1 MKSVKKVT
9 SFLILAMFLF
19 SNLPGRQA
27 VSAEGGGIDVFPEA
41 EFSARVNGS
50 QVETSVTRSEGE
62 TWDGIAEMNLEFENE
77 NGTKVIIPQS
87 IEGDV
92 AEAITPVK
100 TFVEGG
106 LYRLKRVFGR
116 LIPDADYSF
125 TAETIGKEAEFEL
138 NRVDMSKITLKDI
151 SKPLKYGD
159 TVTLE
164 AVTGEGLEL
173 VDKIVVEY
181 FGQNHYW
188 EFISSRRE
196 YTLSKD
202 ADGRFKSDIYIHKYM
217 PVGENWVYS
226 ITAYDAQGS
235 KLGYLYHMGGR
246 DFEHASI
253 HIEEEQS
260 LDLVDLEIV
269 SQNSTYQLGDIP
281 DLSIEHSMEDLE
293 YLSMQGNILLKNLDS
308 DAVEAYVR
316 FEWDKEQQD
325 FIIQDLIGV
334 ENGDET
340 GPLNSM
346 KPGRYVST
354 GILFGWRPVTG
365 TETPDIINKDQS
377 VLFTVRDM
385 IEEDGFIF
393 DEVKFP
399 KEFTPGKEH
408 TLSIKIEDTKK
419 RDLREASF
427 TFFPESTVGSQG
439 LQLVF
444 KNAGDGWFTATY
456 TPEYYTSQKFELAI
470 VLLFENLNGTN
481 VIHEI
486 QHPGFLQKYALNLG
500 NGFGADAL
508 DLKLS
513 VNKDVF
519 ALGEYIKFSFSM
531 NKWEEKLNYAM
542 DRFGRPE
549 RSYAVIR
556 HLDTDAEKS
565 IYYARIMKDMK
576 SGEFKVDS
584 SKLHLPVGEYRIEA
598 VIFAASGRNYIEEYY
613 SSHVI
618 EINPLEFTVDGSL
631 PVIKGTVPQ
640 LSEKEDLLGT
650 VIIPEASMENVE
662 KVDLTLRVE
671 DTVVSSEIIE
681 RMNAYGH
688 IFMVSGIKLMKN
700 ITYQDGTENSAVV
713 DNKDIKGDI
722 TLRMPVP
729 VDFDFN
735 LKPLV
740 VYINEKG
747 ELEEKETWMEKDGEE
762 WFIYFKT
769 DHFSTYALL
778 GVSEELTEEVPEE
791 EDPEVENPDEEDP
804 EVENPDEEDPEVEEP
819 VEEDPEEENTEEEKP
834 EVQDPE
840 KEEPVEDKTP
850 EAEAEKDKTENKL
863 PQTGT
868 GMAVGFTLSG
878 LFFTGAGLALLKK
891 KKMTN

>member
-1 MKSVKKVT
+1 MKSAKKIT

-19 SNLPGRQA
+19 SNLSARQA

-41 EFSARVNGS
+41 EFSAWVNGS
-50 QVETSVTRSEGE
+50 RIETSVTRSEGE

-77 NGTKVIIPQS
+77 NGTKVIIPLS
-87 IEGDV
+87 IEGGV
-92 AEAITPVK
+92 AEAITPVN

-106 LYRLKRVFGR
+106 VYRLKRVFGR
-116 LIPDADYSF
+116 LIPDDEYSF
-125 TAETIGKEAEFEL
+125 TAEAIGKEAEFEL
-138 NRVDMSKITLKDI
+138 NRVDMSKITLKNI

-164 AVTGEGLEL
+164 AFTGEGLEL

-181 FGQNHYW
+181 FGRNFYTG
-188 EFISSRRE
+188 FISSTRE
-196 YTLSKD
+196 YTLIKD
-202 ADGRFKSDIYIHKYM
+202 ADGRFKSEIYIHKYM
-217 PVGENWVYS
+217 PVGENYVNS
-226 ITAYDAQGS
+226 ITAYDAEGE
-235 KLGYLYHMGGR
+235 KLGYLPHMGAF

-253 HIEEEQS
+253 HIDEEQS
-260 LDLVDLEIV
+260 LALVDLELV
-269 SQNSTYQLGDIP
+269 SQNSTYQIGETP
-281 DLSIEHSMEDLE
+281 ELSIEHSMEELE

-340 GPLNSM
+340 GPINSM

-354 GILFGWRPVTG
+354 GILFGWRLVTG

-377 VLFTVRDM
+377 VLFTVVDM
-385 IEEDGFIF
+385 TEEDGFIF

-419 RDLREASF
+419 RDLGDVKFIFS
-427 TFFPESTVGSQG
+427 PLSSVGSRG
-439 LQLVF
+439 MELLF

-456 TPEYYTSQKFELAI
+456 TPEFYTSPKFEDALVMI
-470 VLLFENLNGTN
+470 SENLNGTT
-481 VIHEI
+481 VVHSMQSLGIS
-486 QHPGFLQKYALNLG
+486 QKYALNLG
-500 NGFGADAL
+500 NGFGAEAL

-513 VNKDVF
+513 VNKDTF
-519 ALGEYIKFSFSM
+519 AVGEYIKFSFSM
-531 NKWEEKLNYAM
+531 NKWEEKLNYAT
-542 DRFGRPE
+542 DRYGRPE

-556 HLDTDAEKS
+556 NLDMDAEKS
-565 IYYARIMKDMK
+565 LYYARIMKDMK

-584 SKLHLPVGEYRIEA
+584 SKLNLPVGEYRIEA
-598 VIFAASGRNYIEEYY
+598 VIFAAIEVSDFEEYY

-618 EINPLEFTVDGSL
+618 EITPLEFTVDGSL
-631 PVIKGTVPQ
+631 PVIKETVPQ
-640 LSEKEDLLGT
+640 LSERDDLLST

-671 DTVVSSEIIE
+671 DTVVSSEVIE

-700 ITYQDGTENSAVV
+700 ITYKDGTENSAVV

-722 TLRMPVP
+722 TIRMPVP

-740 VYINEKG
+740 IYINEKG

-791 EDPEVENPDEEDP
+791 VDPEVEN
-804 EVENPDEEDPEVEEP
+804 PEVEEP
-819 VEEDPEEENTEEEKP
+819 VEEDPEEDNTEEEKP
-834 EVQDPE
+834 IIQDPE
-840 KEEPVEDKTP
+840 KEEPVEDKIP
-850 EAEAEKDKTENKL
+850 EVEEEKTEEKL
-863 PQTGT
+863 PQTGAGT
-868 GMAVGFTLSG
+868 AAVFSLSG
-878 LFFTGAGLALLKK
+878 VLFTGAGIVLLKK
-891 KKMTN
+891 RS

>member
-1 MKSVKKVT
+1 MKSVKKIS

-19 SNLPGRQA
+19 SNLPVRQA
-27 VSAEGGGIDVFPEA
+27 VSAEGGGTDVFPEA
-41 EFSARVNGS
+41 EFYAWVNDS
-50 QVETSVTRSEGE
+50 RVETLVTRSEGE
-62 TWDGIAEMNLEFENE
+62 TWDGVAEMNLEFENE

-87 IEGDV
+87 IEGGV

-116 LIPDADYSF
+116 LIPDAEYSF
-125 TAETIGKEAEFEL
+125 TAEAIGKEAEFEL
-138 NRVDMSKITLKDI
+138 NRVDMSKITLKNI
-151 SKPLKYGD
+151 SKPVKYGD
-159 TVTLE
+159 IVTLE
-164 AVTGEGLEL
+164 AFTGEGLEL

-188 EFISSRRE
+188 GFIYSNRM

-217 PVGENWVYS
+217 PVGENCVYS
-226 ITAYDAQGS
+226 ITAFDAQGE
-235 KLGYLYHMGGR
+235 KLGYLEHMDGR

-260 LDLVDLEIV
+260 LNLVDLELV
-269 SQNSTYQLGDIP
+269 SQNSTYQLGETP
-281 DLSIEHSMEDLE
+281 ELSIEHSMEELE

-308 DAVEAYVR
+308 DAVEAYVT
-316 FEWDKEQQD
+316 FEWDQEQQD
-325 FIIQDLIGV
+325 FVIQSLIGL
-334 ENGDET
+334 ENGNSIGHLD
-340 GPLNSM
+340 SM

-354 GILFGWRPVTG
+354 GILFGWRVTG
-365 TETPDIINKDQS
+365 TETPDIINTDQS
-377 VLFTVRDM
+377 VLFTVEDT

-399 KEFTPGKEH
+399 KEFIPGKEH

-419 RDLREASF
+419 RDLGDVKFIFS
-427 TFFPESTVGSQG
+427 PLSTVGSRG
-439 LQLVF
+439 LELLF
-444 KNAGDGWFTATY
+444 KNTGDGWFTATY
-456 TPEYYTSQKFELAI
+456 TPEFYTSPKFEDPLVMI
-470 VLLFENLNGTN
+470 SENLNGTT
-481 VIHEI
+481 VLHSM
-486 QHPGFLQKYALNLG
+486 QHPGFSERYALNLG
-500 NGFGADAL
+500 NGFGAEAL

-513 VNKDVF
+513 VNKDAF
-519 ALGEYIKFSFSM
+519 AVGEYIKFSFSM
-531 NKWEEKLNYAM
+531 NKWEEKLNYAT

-549 RSYAVIR
+549 KSYAVIR
-556 HLDTDAEKS
+556 HLHMDAEKS
-565 IYYARIMKDMK
+565 LYYARIMKDMK

-584 SKLHLPVGEYRIEA
+584 SKLNLPVGEYRIEA
-598 VIFAASGRNYIEEYY
+598 VIFAAIEVSDFEEYY

-618 EINPLEFTVDGSL
+618 EITPLEFTVDGSL
-631 PVIKGTVPQ
+631 PVIKETVPQ
-640 LSEKEDLLGT
+640 LSEKEDLLST

-662 KVDLTLRVE
+662 KVDLSLQVE
-671 DTVVSSEIIE
+671 DVVVSSEITE
-681 RMNAYGH
+681 KMNAYGH

-700 ITYQDGTENSAVV
+700 ITYKDGTENSAVV
-713 DNKDIKGDI
+713 DNADIKGDI

-740 VYINEKG
+740 IYINEKG

-791 EDPEVENPDEEDP
+791 EDPEVEDP
-804 EVENPDEEDPEVEEP
+804 EEEDPEVEEP
-819 VEEDPEEENTEEEKP
+819 LEEDPEEDNTEEEKP
-834 EVQDPE
+834 VVQDPE
-840 KEEPVEDKTP
+840 KEEPVEDKIP
-850 EAEAEKDKTENKL
+850 EAEEEKTEEKL
-863 PQTGT
+863 PQTGAGT
-868 GMAVGFTLSG
+868 AAVFSLSG
-878 LFFTGAGLALLKK
+878 ILFTGAGIVLLKK
-891 KKMTN
+891 KKLTK

>member
-1 MKSVKKVT
+1 MKSVKKIT

-19 SNLPGRQA
+19 SNLPVRQA
-27 VSAEGGGIDVFPEA
+27 VSAEGGGIDVFPDA
-41 EFSARVNGS
+41 EFSAWVNGS
-50 QVETSVTRSEGE
+50 RVETSVTRSEGE

-77 NGTKVIIPQS
+77 NGTKVIIQQS
-87 IEGDV
+87 IEGGV

-116 LIPDADYSF
+116 LIPDAEYSF
-125 TAETIGKEAEFEL
+125 TAEAIGKEAEFEL
-138 NRVDMSKITLKDI
+138 NRVDMSKITLKNI

-164 AVTGEGLEL
+164 AFTGEGLEL

-181 FGQNHYW
+181 FGRNFYRG
-188 EFISSRRE
+188 FISSTRE
-196 YTLSKD
+196 YALSKD
-202 ADGRFKSDIYIHKYM
+202 EYGRFKSDIYIHKYL
-217 PVGENWVYS
+217 PVGENYVNS
-226 ITAYDAQGS
+226 ITAYDAQGE
-235 KLGYLYHMGGR
+235 KLGYLPHRGAF

-253 HIEEEQS
+253 HIDEEQS
-260 LDLVDLEIV
+260 LALVDLELV
-269 SQNSTYQLGDIP
+269 SQNSTYQIGETP
-281 DLSIEHSMEDLE
+281 ELSIEHSMEELE

-334 ENGDET
+334 ENGDKT

-354 GILFGWRPVTG
+354 GILFGWRLVTG
-365 TETPDIINKDQS
+365 NETPDIINKDQS
-377 VLFTVRDM
+377 VLFTVEDM

-419 RDLREASF
+419 RDLGDVKFIFS
-427 TFFPESTVGSQG
+427 PLSPVGSRG
-439 LQLVF
+439 LELLF

-456 TPEYYTSQKFELAI
+456 TPEFYTSPKFEDALVMI
-470 VLLFENLNGTN
+470 SENLNGTT
-481 VIHEI
+481 VLHSI
-486 QHPGFLQKYALNLG
+486 QHPGFSKRYALNLG
-500 NGFGADAL
+500 HGFGAEAL

-531 NKWEEKLNYAM
+531 NKWEEKLNYAT

-556 HLDTDAEKS
+556 NLDMDVEKS

-598 VIFAASGRNYIEEYY
+598 VIFAASGHGDLEEYY
-613 SSHVI
+613 SRHVI

-671 DTVVSSEIIE
+671 DTVVSSEVIE
-681 RMNAYGH
+681 KMNAYGH

-700 ITYQDGTENSAVV
+700 ITYKDGTENSAVV

-722 TLRMPVP
+722 TLRMPAP

-769 DHFSTYALL
+769 DHFSTYALI
-778 GVSEELTEEVPEE
+778 GVSEDPAGEVPEGE
-791 EDPEVENPDEEDP
+791 KP
-804 EVENPDEEDPEVEEP
+804 
-819 VEEDPEEENTEEEKP
+819 EEEKP
-834 EVQDPE
+834 EVEKPEETPEDEKPVVDDLE
-840 KEEPVEDKTP
+840 KEDSVDDKTP

-868 GMAVGFTLSG
+868 GMAMGFTLSG
-878 LFFTGAGLALLKK
+878 LFFIGAGHALLKK

>member
-1 MKSVKKVT
+1 MKSAKKIT

-19 SNLPGRQA
+19 SNLSARQA

-41 EFSARVNGS
+41 EFRARVNGS
-50 QVETSVTRSEGE
+50 RVETSVTRSEGE

-77 NGTKVIIPQS
+77 NGTKVIIPLS
-87 IEGDV
+87 IEGGV
-92 AEAITPVK
+92 AEAITPVN

-106 LYRLKRVFGR
+106 VYRLKRVFGR
-116 LIPDADYSF
+116 LIPDAEYSF

-151 SKPLKYGD
+151 SKPLKHGD

-188 EFISSRRE
+188 EFISSKRE

-226 ITAYDAQGS
+226 ITAFDAQGS

-260 LDLVDLEIV
+260 LDLVDLELV
-269 SQNSTYQLGDIP
+269 SQNSTYQLGKIP

-308 DAVEAYVR
+308 DAVEAYVS
-316 FEWDKEQQD
+316 FEWDQEQQD
-325 FIIQDLIGV
+325 FVIQNLAGL
-334 ENGDET
+334 ENGNDI
-340 GPLNSM
+340 GQLDSM

-419 RDLREASF
+419 RDLGDVKFIFS
-427 TFFPESTVGSQG
+427 PLSPVGSRG
-439 LQLVF
+439 IELLF
-444 KNAGDGWFTATY
+444 KNTGDGWFTATY
-456 TPEYYTSQKFELAI
+456 TPEFYTSPKFEDALVMI
-470 VLLFENLNGTN
+470 SENLNGTT
-481 VIHEI
+481 VLHSM
-486 QHPGFLQKYALNLG
+486 QSRGFSQKYALNLG
-500 NGFGADAL
+500 NGFGAEAL

-513 VNKDVF
+513 VNKDAF

-531 NKWEEKLNYAM
+531 NKWEEKLNYAT

-556 HLDTDAEKS
+556 KLDMDAEKS

-598 VIFAASGRNYIEEYY
+598 VIFAASGHNDLEEYY

-640 LSEKEDLLGT
+640 LSEKEDLLSA
-650 VIIPEASMENVE
+650 VIIQEASMENVE

-671 DTVVSSEIIE
+671 DTVVSSEITE
-681 RMNAYGH
+681 KMNAYGH

-700 ITYQDGTENSAVV
+700 ITSKDGTENSAVV

-722 TLRMPVP
+722 TIRMPVP
-729 VDFDFN
+729 VDFDFD

-769 DHFSTYALL
+769 DHFSTYALI
-778 GVSEELTEEVPEE
+778 GVSEVPAGEVPEGE
-791 EDPEVENPDEEDP
+791 K
-804 EVENPDEEDPEVEEP
+804 
-819 VEEDPEEENTEEEKP
+819 PEEENPVEEKPEVEKP

-840 KEEPVEDKTP
+840 KEEPVEEKTP
-850 EAEAEKDKTENKL
+850 EQEAEEDKTEDKTEEKL
-863 PQTGT
+863 PQTGAAT
-868 GMAVGFTLSG
+868 GAVFALSG
-878 LFFTGAGLALLKK
+878 VLFTGAGIVLLKK
-891 KKMTN
+891 KRLTN